1 MQETSAQ
8 ESISS
13 METHPA
19 APLYELEETINQGMQ
34 DTQSNSRIGVYV
46 DTANMYR
53 NGGFRMRYD
62 VLREFACRDGAE
74 PVRLNAYV
82 SFDAERARTD
92 PVYERNTQR
101 FYSLLRD
108 FGFKVMIKEVRW
120 YEDENGKRYGKANAD
135 LDLAVDML
143 LQSQKLDRV
152 MLVTGD
158 GDFARLVSAI
168 QNRGCRVE
176 VVALDNAS
184 ADLRRES
191 DLFISGFLVPNLVPT
206 VTNGGPSG
214 DEPEWGEVGSVVR
227 GTCYFHKQNYGFMRF
242 LRGAGPKLWLTDTQ
256 HPESPYETA
265 YFHDSGLPDNVDP
278 LVLPSY
284 NHVFQFEL
292 VESRH
297 PSGKFE
303 ARNIQFLSWM
313 PS

>member
-1 MQETSAQ
+1 MSN
-8 ESISS
+8 S
-13 METHPA
+13 
-19 APLYELEETINQGMQ
+19 
-34 DTQSNSRIGVYV
+34 QSNSRIGVYV

-74 PVRLNAYV
+74 PMRLNAYV
-82 SFDAERARTD
+82 SFDADRARTD

-143 LQSQKLDRV
+143 LQSQNLDRV

-158 GDFARLVSAI
+158 GDFARLVRAI
-168 QNRGCRVE
+168 QDRGCRVE
-176 VVALDNAS
+176 VVSLDNAS

-191 DLFISGFLVPNLVPT
+191 DLFISGYLVPNLVPAF
-206 VTNGGPSG
+206 TNGGPTG
-214 DEPEWGEVGSVVR
+214 DEPVWGELGSIVR
-227 GTCYFHKQNYGFMRF
+227 GTCYFHKQSYGFMRF
-242 LRGAGPKLWLTDTQ
+242 LCAAGPKLWLTDTQ
-256 HPESPYETA
+256 HPDSPYETA
-265 YFHDSGLPDNVDP
+265 YFHDSNLPDNVDP
-278 LVLPSY
+278 VLLPSY

-292 VESRH
+292 AESRH

-303 ARNIQFLSWM
+303 ARNIEFLSWM
-313 PS
+313 PT

>member
-1 MQETSAQ
+1 
-8 ESISS
+8 
-13 METHPA
+13 
-19 APLYELEETINQGMQ
+19 
-34 DTQSNSRIGVYV
+34 
-46 DTANMYR
+46 NMYR

-62 VLREFACRDGAE
+62 VLRDFACRDGAE

-82 SFDAERARTD
+82 SFDADRGRTD
-92 PVYERNTQR
+92 SVYQKSTQR

-143 LQSQKLDRV
+143 LQSENLDRV

-158 GDFARLVSAI
+158 GDFTRVVSAV

-191 DLFISGFLVPNLVPT
+191 DLFISGYLVPDLVPT
-206 VTNGGPSG
+206 FTNGGSFD
-214 DEPEWGEVGSVVR
+214 DEKPWGEISSVVR

-242 LRGAGPKLWLTDTQ
+242 LRDSGPKLWLTDTQ
-256 HPESPYETA
+256 NPDSPYETA
-265 YFHDSGLPDNVDP
+265 YFNDSSLPDNVDP
-278 LVLPSY
+278 LNLPSY
-284 NHVFQFEL
+284 NHIFQFEL
-292 VESRH
+292 AESRH
-297 PSGKFE
+297 PTGKFE
-303 ARNIQFLSWM
+303 ARNIQFLSWV
-313 PS
+313 PT

>member
-1 MQETSAQ
+1 MSN
-8 ESISS
+8 S
-13 METHPA
+13 
-19 APLYELEETINQGMQ
+19 
-34 DTQSNSRIGVYV
+34 QSNSRIGVYV

-74 PVRLNAYV
+74 PMRLNAYV
-82 SFDAERARTD
+82 SFDADRARTD

-143 LQSQKLDRV
+143 LQTQNLDRV

-158 GDFARLVSAI
+158 GDFARLVRAI
-168 QNRGCRVE
+168 QDRGCRVE
-176 VVALDNAS
+176 VVSLDNAS

-191 DLFISGFLVPNLVPT
+191 DLFISGYLVPNLVPAF
-206 VTNGGPSG
+206 TNGGPTG
-214 DEPEWGEVGSVVR
+214 DESVWGELGSIVR
-227 GTCYFHKQNYGFMRF
+227 GTCYFHKQSYGFMRF
-242 LRGAGPKLWLTDTQ
+242 LRAAGPKLWLTDTQ
-256 HPESPYETA
+256 DPDSPYETA
-265 YFHDSGLPDNVDP
+265 YFHDSNLPENVDP
-278 LVLPSY
+278 ALLPSY

-292 VESRH
+292 AESRH

-303 ARNIQFLSWM
+303 ARNIEFLSWM
-313 PS
+313 PT